1 LLFCKPPEFGKIQQ
15 IMSPLALSILFH
27 AIGAMCAA
35 LCYVPQK
42 NTRGWSWQSFWL
54 TQAAFCWFILP
65 IVGAFLT
72 VPGYASVL
80 HDFGSTPEGRIVL
93 LRTFLLGAAYGIGGT
108 AFGVAIRYVGF
119 SVTYAMAIGVS
130 MVFGTAYAVAK
141 GDTSVVDSAA
151 HFHIFFEKVG
161 ANFVMGGMGIG
172 LIGIVFCGMAGRWK
186 EGDHAQSGEKNSGAR
201 VALFGIFLCLLAG
214 LLSAVYSMALSE
226 GAPIA
231 DAAAK
236 KAAGHFVLGID
247 AATFSSNAIY
257 PFSNAGAFLTTAIY
271 CLFLHA
277 RHKTLGEIVNLP
289 EGGESASLPL
299 NWAMA
304 ILTGCL
310 WYGQFFFYGFGHYYI
325 QKAAGFEQMCWAIH
339 MILLILL
346 GTVVGIIFKEWKN
359 CRSRTYAALSLS
371 LVLLIAG
378 KLVLD
383 YGNYLG
389 THAGK

>member
-1 LLFCKPPEFGKIQQ
+1 
-15 IMSPLALSILFH
+15 MFH
-27 AIGAMCAA
+27 AIGAMSAA

-42 NTRGWSWQSFWL
+42 SARGWSWQSFWL

-65 IVGAFLT
+65 IVGAFVT
-72 VPGYASVL
+72 VPDYTAVL
-80 HDFGSTPEGRIVL
+80 HDFFGTHEGRMVL

-141 GDTSVVDSAA
+141 GDSNVADAAA
-151 HFHIFFEKVG
+151 HFQTFFAKNG
-161 ANFVMGGMGIG
+161 SAFVLAGMGIG
-172 LIGIVFCGMAGRWK
+172 LIGIVFCGAAGRWK
-186 EGDHAQSGEKNSGAR
+186 EGDHAKPDGGKNSTR
-201 VALFGIFLCLLAG
+201 VAVVGIFLCLLAG

-231 DAAAK
+231 DAAAQ
-236 KAAGHFVLGID
+236 KAAGHLVLGID

-257 PFSNAGAFLTTAIY
+257 PFSNAGAFLTTALY
-271 CLFLHA
+271 CLFLH
-277 RHKTLGEIVNLP
+277 RKHKTLGEVVNLP
-289 EGGESASLPL
+289 EGAERASLPL
-299 NWAMA
+299 NWTMA

-310 WYGQFFFYGFGHYYI
+310 WYGQFFFYGFGHFYI
-325 QKAAGFEQMCWAIH
+325 QKAKGFEQMCWAVH

-346 GTVVGIIFKEWKN
+346 GTLVGIVFKEWKN
-359 CRSRTYAALSLS
+359 CRSRTYAALLLS

-389 THAGK
+389 THAVK

>member
-1 LLFCKPPEFGKIQQ
+1 
-15 IMSPLALSILFH
+15 MSPLSASILFH
-27 AIGAMCAA
+27 AIGAACAA
-35 LCYVPQK
+35 VCYVPQK
-42 NTRGWSWQSFWL
+42 SARGWSWQSFWL
-54 TQAAFCWFILP
+54 MQAAFCWFLLP
-65 IVGAFLT
+65 VAGAFLT
-72 VPGYASVL
+72 VPDYSGVL
-80 HDFGSTPEGRIVL
+80 REIWSTHDGQMVL

-119 SVTYAMAIGVS
+119 SVTYAMAIGIS
-130 MVFGTAYAVAK
+130 MVFGTAYAIAK
-141 GDTSVVDSAA
+141 GDTSVADFAA
-151 HFHIFFEKVG
+151 HFQSFFAKTG
-161 ANFVMGGMGIG
+161 AHLVVSGMGIG
-172 LIGIVFCGMAGRWK
+172 LVGIVFCGLAGRMK
-186 EGDHAQSGEKNSGAR
+186 ENDHTVAKDLSGSKKA
-201 VALFGIFLCLLAG
+201 VIGIFLCVLAG
-214 LLSAVYSMALSE
+214 LLSAVYSMALAE

-231 DAAAK
+231 KIAADR
-236 KAAGHFVLGID
+236 AAGHLVLGID

-271 CLFLHA
+271 CLWLHA

-289 EGGESASLPL
+289 EGGERASLPL

-310 WYGQFFFYGFGHYYI
+310 WYGQFFFYGFGHFYI

-346 GTVVGIIFKEWKN
+346 GTFVGIIFKEWKN
-359 CRSRTYAALSLS
+359 CQSRTYAALTVSIA
-371 LVLLIAG
+371 LLIAG

-389 THAGK
+389 IHAAK

>member
-1 LLFCKPPEFGKIQQ
+1 
-15 IMSPLALSILFH
+15 MSPLTASILFH

-42 NTRGWSWQSFWL
+42 SARGWSWQSFWI

-65 IVGAFLT
+65 VVGAFLT
-72 VPGYASVL
+72 VPDFRSVV
-80 HDFGSTPEGRIVL
+80 HEVPSDVL

-141 GDTSVVDSAA
+141 GDTSIADSAI
-151 HFHIFFEKVG
+151 HFQAFAAKVG
-161 ANFVMGGMGIG
+161 ATWVMSGMGIG
-172 LIGIVFCGMAGRWK
+172 LIGIVFCGLAGRWK
-186 EGDHAQSGEKNSGAR
+186 EGDHTQPDKTKSGNKA
-201 VALFGIFLCLLAG
+201 VIGIFLCLLAG
-214 LLSAVYSMALSE
+214 LLSAVYNMALEE
-226 GAPIA
+226 GGPIA
-231 DAAAK
+231 KLAAA
-236 KAAGHFVLGID
+236 KAAGHLVLGID

-257 PFSNAGAFLTTAIY
+257 PFSNAGAFLTTALY
-271 CLFLHA
+271 CLFLHGK
-277 RHKTLGEIVNLP
+277 HKTLGEVVNLP
-289 EGGESASLPL
+289 EGGERASLSM

-346 GTVVGIIFKEWKN
+346 GTLVGIIFKEWKN
-359 CRSRTYAALSLS
+359 CRARTYAALAMSLA
-371 LVLLIAG
+371 LLIAG